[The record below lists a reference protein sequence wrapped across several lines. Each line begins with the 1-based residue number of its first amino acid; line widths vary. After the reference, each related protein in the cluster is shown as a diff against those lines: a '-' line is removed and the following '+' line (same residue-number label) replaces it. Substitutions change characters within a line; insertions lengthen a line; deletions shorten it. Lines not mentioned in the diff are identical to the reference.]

1 MGRISIA
8 RRFPLIAASE
18 RFAPQTGKEFF
29 DLDIA
34 QSRAFDARG
43 RHHTLNGG
51 DPPQARQLFGGQG
64 LDDLPAPFELIDVSD
79 ELEDFGRNRDVL
91 DLEHRGYI
99 HFDPFIPDSHS
110 MAKEISIYTRS

>member
-51 DPPQARQLFGGQG
+51 GPPQARQLFRGER
-64 LDDLPAPFELIDVSD
+64 LDDWPATLKLVDFGD
-79 ELEDFGRNRDVL
+79 ELKYFRRDRDVL
-91 DLEHRGYI
+91 DFVHARYPFTLFARICRLAIRCSRGRR
-99 HFDPFIPDSHS
+99 
-110 MAKEISIYTRS
+110 A